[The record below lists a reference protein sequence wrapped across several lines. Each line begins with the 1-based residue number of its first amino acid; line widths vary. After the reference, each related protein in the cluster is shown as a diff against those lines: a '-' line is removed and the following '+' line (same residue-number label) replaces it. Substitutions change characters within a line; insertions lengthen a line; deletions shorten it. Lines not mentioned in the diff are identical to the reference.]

1 MADKKNRNKRR
12 RTIVNLDIEKKG
24 KDNYTI
30 LWQAWKQ
37 IQQDIVCVLWYRI
50 SYLAVSVGDIV

>member
-12 RTIVNLDIEKKG
+12 ARTIVNLDIEK
-24 KDNYTI
+24 TI
-30 LWQAWKQ
+30 TPFFGRPENKYK
-37 IQQDIVCVLWYRI
+37 QDIVCVLWYRI